1 MKKLIILLL
10 VITGFYA
17 CNKDE
22 DSFLDVSI
30 NQDGISFEPIE
41 GGAIMR
47 YTVSDTRIYR
57 IKAQYSDQYG
67 NSVVKLASFAN
78 DSLLLTGFNA
88 PQENVAVNVSYMD
101 ENDNESEPT
110 QYSFSTKASAVY
122 SFFDEVEVEPFWD
135 GFVVRYD
142 APEYVSGFANV
153 FFRGINPL
161 THEEDDILLE
171 TFPIKAGGETRFY
184 SLDDSQKSDYNTVF
198 ITTEDYKQEVARTQ
212 TWESVEAYSR
222 ILVDNSNFSLIDPFN
237 LSVEDN
243 NDDNIDMPVRFGIE
257 YLFDGDIKGRQRLE
271 HFRSGWT
278 PPQYTFIAGPRAM
291 QNLDDDQMYFVLDIK
306 EPNIVG
312 ELRFYSMLDHGTMPS
327 PSLYNYKYHTRTPCK
342 MTIYACND
350 YVETTDPKAES
361 GSWKEVGSFDRD
373 PNEGQADRWYVVP
386 ETGYIYDIQTISA
399 MESADPAYMSIPI
412 EFDGNTYR
420 YFKIEVED
428 TYNDEWS
435 PDYYNNNDGYVSFHE
450 IEVYAK
456 KN

>member
-10 VITGFYA
+10 VIAGFYA
-17 CNKDE
+17 CDKDDAGGLNVPTNP
-22 DSFLDVSI
+22 DS
-30 NQDGISFEPIE
+30 ISFEPIE

-47 YTVSDTRIYR
+47 YSISDNRVYR

-88 PQENVAVNVSYMD
+88 PQENVGVEVSYLD
-101 ENDNESEPT
+101 ENDNESDAMSLT
-110 QYSFSTKASAVY
+110 FNTKASAVY
-122 SFFDEVEVEPFWD
+122 SFFDGVEVDSFWD
-135 GFVVRYD
+135 GFVVRYT

-153 FFRGINPL
+153 YFLGTNPL
-161 THEEDDILLE
+161 TNEEDSILLE

-184 SLDDSQKSDYNTVF
+184 SLDESQKSDYNTVF

-212 TWESVEAYSR
+212 SWESVEAYSR
-222 ILVDNSNFSLIDPFN
+222 ILVDNSEFSLIDPFN
-237 LSVEDN
+237 LSIEEKTDN
-243 NDDNIDMPVRFGIE
+243 NPAVRWGKE
-257 YLFDGDIKGRQRLE
+257 YLFDGDIKGNQRLQN
-271 HFRSGWT
+271 FVLGNV

-291 QNLDDDQMYFVLDIK
+291 QNLDDDQMYFVLDIN
-306 EPNIVG
+306 EANVVG
-312 ELRFYSMLDHGTMPS
+312 EIRLYSMLDHSRMAS

-342 MTIYACND
+342 VTIYACND
-350 YVETTDPKAES
+350 YIETNDPKVES

-373 PNEGQADRWYVVP
+373 PNEAQADRWYIVQ
-386 ETGYIYDIQTISA
+386 ETGYYYDIQSIA
-399 MESADPAYMSIPI
+399 DMNAADPAYMSIPI

-420 YFKIEVED
+420 YFKIAVED